1 MMSSPL
7 KVLIAVSTKRS
18 PKSASV
24 TLPTQ
29 ATASPPNSLIVRTTS
44 AAGSSSR
51 SLTTMRAPSRASLSA
66 SARPMPRPE
75 PEIRATL
82 PASLVIFFSLS
93 VDLDDGFAVDRRRA
107 GVGDGAHR
115 EARAAPLAIV
125 EYFGDLS
132 GRGHGGIERRDR
144 GEAHGPAQQPFLRSP
159 MGDRKGVVSG
169 RSVSVR
175 VNVGGRQLIKKKKNK
190 TKKTNK

>member
-1 MMSSPL
+1 MSSPV
-7 KVLIAVSTKRS
+7 KVLIAGSTRLA
-18 PKSASV
+18 PKSASG

-29 ATASPPNSLIVRTTS
+29 ATASPPNSVIGRTTS
-44 AAGSSSR
+44 AAGSASR

-82 PASLVIFFSLS
+82 PANLVILFSLS

-115 EARAAPLAIV
+115 EARAAALAIV
-125 EYFGDLS
+125 EYFGDLA
-132 GRGHGGIERRDR
+132 GRSHGGIKRRDR
-144 GEAHGPAQQPFLRSP
+144 GEAHGPAQQPVLRRP
-159 MGDRKGVVSG
+159 MGDQLGKIGHRQHEI
-169 RSVSVR
+169 
-175 VNVGGRQLIKKKKNK
+175 GGAHV
-190 TKKTNK
+190 